1 MLIRLALSPLTK
13 MTPSKSGHLRTTST
27 SHTSNTTIPKG
38 DMTSIKI
45 FKKCEKW
52 LHSVTCL
59 EHPLSKYHPLRALAL
74 RVVKTTLHLGLFFLN
89 HTCFTL
95 DGELDEVFFS
105 HRLRIVVVIVFFF
118 FLVYK
123 FWFFRKLN
131 SPISLFNWDSYLSE
145 NPLAMTSTL
154 SVSKLLTISAYERSA
169 RWGYMVRSV
178 LLTLNKNCLH

>member
-13 MTPSKSGHLRTTST
+13 RTPSKSGHLGTTST

-38 DMTSIKI
+38 DITFIKI
-45 FKKCEKW
+45 FKKGEKW
-52 LHSVTCL
+52 LHSVICL
-59 EHPLSKYHPLRALAL
+59 EYPLSKYHPLRALAL

-95 DGELDEVFFS
+95 DGELEEVFFS
-105 HRLRIVVVIVFFF
+105 HRLRIVVVVCFFF

-154 SVSKLLTISAYERSA
+154 SVSKLLTISA
-169 RWGYMVRSV
+169 
-178 LLTLNKNCLH
+178 